1 MPDKWITV
9 AVVSDTL
16 SAQAI
21 HERLVTEGVEARVRS
36 DTALLGI
43 ARQCRIQVP
52 ARAEHRAKRVL
63 TEAQFTDAEL
73 ERLATGDPDDD
84 GRKEKEGGER

>member
-1 MPDKWITV
+1 MSGKWTTV

-36 DTALLGI
+36 DTELLGM

-52 ARAEHRAKRVL
+52 AEAERRAKRVL
-63 TEAQFTDAEL
+63 AEARFTDAEL
-73 ERLATGDPDDD
+73 ERLATGEPDD
-84 GRKEKEGGER
+84 GGKEEGDER